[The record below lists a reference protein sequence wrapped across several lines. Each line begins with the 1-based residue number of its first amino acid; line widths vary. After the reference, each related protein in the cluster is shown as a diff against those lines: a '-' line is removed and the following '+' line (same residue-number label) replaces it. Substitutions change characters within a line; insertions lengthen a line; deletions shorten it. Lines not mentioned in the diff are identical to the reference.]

1 MLTVLIFK
9 NQIQS
14 FSIISKDISIRIN
27 GHDIPR
33 FKISMYDILDMH
45 EGQSQNAISED
56 GKELFQAHRAK
67 LSLF

>member
-1 MLTVLIFK
+1 MLTILIFES
-9 NQIQS
+9 QIES

-27 GHDIPR
+27 GHDIPW
-33 FKISMYDILDMH
+33 FKVSVDDILDMH

-56 GKELFQAHRAK
+56 GKELFQAHGSK